1 MNRIRQLLQKRK
13 GILLKM
19 ARIVEMRRGSVVR
32 QMLPRQQQGKPAPE
46 RRGPYPLFTCK
57 RQGQTVSRRL
67 HSEEERKRL
76 ERQVQN
82 FHRFQELS
90 RRLVETAEALCEEKE
105 KNR

>member
-32 QMLPRQQQGKPAPE
+32 QTMPRQAQGKPAPE
-46 RRGPYPLFTCK
+46 RRGPYPLFTFK
-57 RQGQTVSRRL
+57 RKGQTVSRRL
-67 HSEEERKRL
+67 HSEEERRRL
-76 ERQVQN
+76 ERQVGN

-90 RRLVETAEALCEEKE
+90 RKLLETAEALGDEKE
-105 KNR
+105 KPS

>member
-1 MNRIRQLLQKRK
+1 MRRIEQLLRKRK
-13 GILLKM
+13 RILQKM

-32 QMLPRQQQGKPAPE
+32 QMIPRQEQGKPAPE
-46 RRGPYPLFTCK
+46 PRGPYPLFSCK
-57 RQGQTVSRRL
+57 RKGKTVSRRV
-67 HSEEERKRL
+67 HSEPELKRL

-90 RRLVETAEALCEEKE
+90 RQLIETAEILCEEKE

>member
-32 QMLPRQQQGKPAPE
+32 QTLPRQAQGKPASE
-46 RRGPYPLFTCK
+46 RRGPYPLFTFK
-57 RQGQTVSRRL
+57 RLGRTVSRRL
-67 HSEEERKRL
+67 HSEPELKRL

-90 RRLVETAEALCEEKE
+90 RQLVETAEALCEEKE
-105 KNR
+105 KQS